1 MNLFLVDIKTNTTAK
16 RGFYGSSDGA
26 LNIGCVSCLAT
37 VKEKKIH
44 VLEEPRAQ
52 ISYQY
57 CLQTNIEGCAKKK
70 QLPRMER
77 RRISRA
83 RRPEGSNLERRVGN
97 SDVGDPTN
105 RTPEEGE
112 REERKSGGG
121 KEMDGK
127 ANTILI

>member
-1 MNLFLVDIKTNTTAK
+1 MFWRNHARRFHTNIVCKWTL
-16 RGFYGSSDGA
+16 RVA
-26 LNIGCVSCLAT
+26 L
-37 VKEKKIH
+37 KKN
-44 VLEEPRAQ
+44 
-52 ISYQY
+52 SYQGWSGAGF
-57 CLQTNIEGCAKKK
+57 LEHEANA
-70 QLPRMER
+70 
-77 RRISRA
+77 A
-83 RRPEGSNLERRVGN
+83 RDGEAPEGSNLERRVGN